1 MKNIITIFILFFASL
16 AFGQSDE
23 KTNLNDIAPEK
34 EYDNILVKNLYSDA
48 KASYFVIW
56 VKKGVKSHKHLKH
69 TESIIVLDGEGEMT
83 VGKKK
88 FDIKQG
94 DHFTIPENTFHS
106 VIVTSKN
113 PLKIVSL
120 QTPEFFG
127 KDRIYEDNTTGDY

>member
-1 MKNIITIFILFFASL
+1 MKFTISILLFLFSFCAFA
-16 AFGQSDE
+16 QNDV
-23 KTNLNDIAPEK
+23 TNLKEVSPDK
-34 EYDNILVKNLYSDA
+34 EYDNILVKDLYSDA

-56 VKKGVKSHKHLKH
+56 IKKEVKSHKHLKH

-106 VIVTSKN
+106 VIVTSKD
-113 PLKIVSL
+113 PLKIVSV

-127 KDRIYEDNTTGDY
+127 KDRIFEDKNIKDY

>member
-1 MKNIITIFILFFASL
+1 MKLIITTLILFITSL
-16 AFGQSDE
+16 SFGQTSE
-23 KTNLNDIAPEK
+23 KTNLKEVAPEK

-56 VKKGVKSHKHLKH
+56 IKKEVKSHKHLKH

-113 PLKIVSL
+113 PLKVVSV
-120 QTPEFFG
+120 QAPEFHG
-127 KDRIYEDNTTGDY
+127 KDRIFEDKSVTEY